1 VKSDPE
7 KWAEVLEAEVLPT
20 GSLRKVSGGFIPDMP
35 GFTEGEWW
43 IQNAAAALPAKLL
56 FCPLPAGEGGDPR
69 SGEGEGGSKA
79 GMQCAID
86 SSSVVPHPNPLPEGE
101 GITVIDLCAAP
112 GGKTAQ
118 LCAQG
123 AKVIAVDRSAERVK
137 RLKENM
143 ARLHCEIET
152 VIADG
157 ATWKPTAPVDAVLLD
172 APCTATGTIRH
183 QPDILHLKEPK
194 DQEKLAA
201 LQRRL
206 IVNAANMLK
215 PGGILIYCTCS
226 IQKAES
232 EVQVDWVM
240 EQKLPLKLLPI
251 TPDEIPGIAEM
262 LTERGEIRCL
272 PQQWKERGGIDGFFV
287 ARFAKL

>member
-1 VKSDPE
+1 
-7 KWAEVLEAEVLPT
+7 
-20 GSLRKVSGGFIPDMP
+20 
-35 GFTEGEWW
+35 
-43 IQNAAAALPAKLL
+43 
-56 FCPLPAGEGGDPR
+56 
-69 SGEGEGGSKA
+69 
-79 GMQCAID
+79 
-86 SSSVVPHPNPLPEGE
+86 
-101 GITVIDLCAAP
+101 LCAAP

-118 LCAQG
+118 LCASG

-143 ARLHCEIET
+143 TRLHFDIET

-157 ATWKPTAPVDAVLLD
+157 ATWQPSAPVDAVLLD

-206 IVNAANMLK
+206 IANAATMLK

-232 EVQVDWVM
+232 EAQVDWALS
-240 EQKLPLKLLPI
+240 QNLPLKLSPI
-251 TPDEIPGIAEM
+251 TPDEIPGITEM
-262 LTERGEIRCL
+262 LTERGELRCL
-272 PQQWKERGGIDGFFV
+272 PHHWKDAGGMDGFYVVRFV
-287 ARFAKL
+287 KV